1 MIPRLRLTAAE
12 CARAAVVLQG
22 WLEDSSSIVKTFAM
36 QGLADLAVQE
46 TSMQPMVL
54 DMLRTLSRS
63 GTPAMRARGRIL
75 LKRMERGQVGLR

>member
-36 QGLADLAVQE
+36 QGLADLAGQE

-63 GTPAMRARGRIL
+63 GAPAMRARGRIL